1 MEQMEKIFGNYAYKK
16 YCDSQGAVRY
26 IACRQGNN
34 KWHYQQY
41 FESEDEARTYCQRQ
55 QKKFEVSYIESK

>member
-16 YCDSQGAVRY
+16 YSDSQGTVRY

-41 FESEDEARTYCQRQ
+41 FDNEIDAERYCKKQ
-55 QKKFEVSYIESK
+55 QKRFEVSYDM